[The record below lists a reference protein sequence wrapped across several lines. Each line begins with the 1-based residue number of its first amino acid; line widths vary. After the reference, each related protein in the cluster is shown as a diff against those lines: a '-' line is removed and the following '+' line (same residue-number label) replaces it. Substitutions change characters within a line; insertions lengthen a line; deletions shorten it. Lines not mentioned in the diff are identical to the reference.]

1 MSDGLELRDLR
12 EDADGGWN
20 ATVRVAPDSPW
31 FAGHFP
37 GEPVLPAMA
46 QIGLVARLHAE
57 TAGPGSPTALP
68 NLRLA
73 GPVLPGDVVT
83 VHLDR
88 TDPTGRAVFRLE
100 KQDDKVSSGTMA
112 WGDEPQPSRSPEEPG
127 DARRHEGR
135 GPHRHLPSPELL
147 PHTPP
152 SRLATGVLEIG
163 DGHVLCRGSIPA
175 ANASA
180 RGGEAGPWMAL
191 ELAAQAAGL
200 LQAAGEGDDVEPR
213 VGYIVRIRD
222 ARFSRPTLPAETT
235 LLARVDHDGGGG
247 PLSLYRARVE
257 LDGAVVCTATL
268 GTYVPPR

>member
-1 MSDGLELRDLR
+1 MSDGLELRDVR
-12 EDADGGWN
+12 EAADGGWR

-57 TAGPGSPTALP
+57 TAGTGSPTALP

-73 GPVLPGDVVT
+73 APVHPGDVVT

-88 TDPTGRAVFRLE
+88 PDPAGRAAFRLE

-112 WGDEPQPSRSPEEPG
+112 WGEEPQPPRGPEEPG

-135 GPHRHLPSPELL
+135 GPTLPSPTLL

-152 SRLATGVLEIG
+152 SRLATEVLEVG

-175 ANASA
+175 DNASVH
-180 RGGEAGPWMAL
+180 GGEAGPWMAL

-200 LQAAGEGDDVEPR
+200 LQAAGAGDDAEPR

-222 ARFSRPTLPAETT
+222 ARFPRPGLPADVP
-235 LLARVDHDGGGG
+235 LLARVNHDGGGG
-247 PLSLYRARVE
+247 PLSLYRVRVDV
-257 LDGAVVCTATL
+257 DGAVVCTATL
-268 GTYVPPR
+268 GTFVPPR